1 MVETIFDPLLA
12 LQGRFAE
19 AIGSN
24 VWNLIVYTIGMA
36 VYAIFI
42 WHFYKYVGR
51 RDIFSWDTEKYL
63 RSGGLGRFA
72 HGFFYFIKYL
82 IAYPILVF
90 VWFGIFAVFMFV
102 LGQGIG
108 TDRVLLISFALVT
121 AIRITAYYTE
131 DLAHDLAKM
140 IPLALLGV
148 YIVQPSFLQINAV
161 DRVFDLTTFVVDILK
176 FTAFSVAAEWFLRII
191 WSIKQK
197 VAPHVHPPGNV
208 VERFGR

>member
-19 AIGSN
+19 VVGTN
-24 VWNLIVYTIGMA
+24 VLNLIFYTVGIA
-36 VYAIFI
+36 IYAIFI

-51 RDIFSWDTEKYL
+51 RDVFGWDTEKYE
-63 RSGGLGRFA
+63 RSGAGGKFV

-90 VWFGIFAVFMFV
+90 LWFGVFAVFMFV
-102 LGQGIG
+102 LGQGIQ
-108 TDRVLLISFALVT
+108 TEQVLLISFSLVT
-121 AIRITAYYTE
+121 AIRITAYYSE
-131 DLAHDLAKM
+131 ELSHDLAKL

-148 YIVQPSFLQINAV
+148 YIVQPAFLNIAASE
-161 DRVFDLTTFVVDILK
+161 RVFDLVTFITDVLK
-176 FTAFSVAAEWFLRII
+176 FTAFSVAAEWFLRIV

-197 VAPHVHPPGNV
+197 VAPHVHAPGNV